1 MARKGLLT
9 FLILFSLCGN
19 LVEIYGN
26 MVMGGLFR
34 NSDDSVL
41 PCIASTCEPPGQ
53 ELLRVRRCCYGV
65 SLEFMSMKLGIV

>member
-1 MARKGLLT
+1 
-9 FLILFSLCGN
+9 
-19 LVEIYGN
+19 
-26 MVMGGLFR
+26 MVIGGLFR

-53 ELLRVRRCCYGV
+53 ELLRVRRCCHGV